1 MSESPN
7 LSNNHL
13 VGVIDEADAASS
25 AARDLQAAGY
35 ESTHV
40 FTGEEGA
47 QQIDA
52 KGEHSGFLARILS
65 QVEDHLS
72 EATNFL
78 KQYEEEAR
86 NGKHIV
92 AVEVPSRDEAEAAR
106 QVLDRNGAQNIRFFG
121 KLAVTDLSTETN
133 PSPRSDASAEQQAAT

>member
-1 MSESPN
+1 MSETPN

-13 VGVIDEADAASS
+13 VAVIEQGDVADRT
-25 AARDLQAAGY
+25 ARDLQAAGY
-35 ESTHV
+35 GSTLV
-40 FTGEEGA
+40 LTGEEGA

-52 KGEHSGFLARILS
+52 KGEHSGFFARILS

-86 NGKHIV
+86 AGKHVV
-92 AVEVPSRDEAEAAR
+92 AVEVPSRDEAETAR
-106 QVLDRNGAQNIRFFG
+106 ALLDRNGAQNIRFFG
-121 KLAVTDLSTETN
+121 KLAVTDLSLESN
-133 PSPRSDASAEQQAAT
+133 PSPRSDASPEHQAAT